1 VFVRQGHEEI
11 WVGLGGLR
19 FGENFEFNIMEGGK
33 GTLA

>member
-11 WVGLGGLR
+11 WMGLGGPH